1 MLARLAVTGYHA
13 RSEQRGD
20 LADRAITVARAAGDP
35 EALAQALSARLY
47 VRWGTEAAEVIRPV
61 ADKIVLLAE
70 RTGDR
75 EQAVDGRLWRLIA
88 LLEQGELDF
97 QTQGRRQ

>member
-47 VRWGTEAAEVIRPV
+47 VRWGQSPPR
-61 ADKIVLLAE
+61 
-70 RTGDR
+70 
-75 EQAVDGRLWRLIA
+75 
-88 LLEQGELDF
+88 
-97 QTQGRRQ
+97 